1 MQDYTESERIEKESN
16 IAFITAKNTQPEAKE
31 FYHTNILISLL
42 KECTKEKLLNSCSIR
57 RVHYQILLIQII
69 GFSSAF
75 IYNYFYESI
84 SNDTKA
90 SPIILTTI
98 LSMIVVEFI
107 IVFTSTTL
115 LEKTKLSRYINIFN
129 IFIRSQS
136 IGFLLIMFFIY
147 CFGMRLG
154 NTWVNTYFISLA
166 VIYFLLT
173 SIFSAKLKNMYIK
186 LKVVD
191 SNLAKAIRTTSQYRE
206 HIASNFIAKTKL
218 EIALKTAEDALENPR
233 LYF

>member
-1 MQDYTESERIEKESN
+1 MQDYTESEKIEKESN
-16 IAFITAKNTQPEAKE
+16 IAFITSKNTQPEAKE

-75 IYNYFYESI
+75 ISNYFYQST

-115 LEKTKLSRYINIFN
+115 LEKTKLSKYIN

-136 IGFLLIMFFIY
+136 IGFLLIIFFIY
-147 CFGMRLG
+147 CFGMRSG

-218 EIALKTAEDALENPR
+218 EIALKTAEDALENTR